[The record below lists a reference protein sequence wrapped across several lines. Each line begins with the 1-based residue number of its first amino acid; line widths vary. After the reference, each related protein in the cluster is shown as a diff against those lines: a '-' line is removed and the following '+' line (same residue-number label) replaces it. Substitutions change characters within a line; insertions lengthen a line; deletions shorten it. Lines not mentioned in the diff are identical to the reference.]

1 MSGIGLKNIK
11 VYAIAAVFATPILG
25 VVTTQAQ
32 EAGARLEEVV
42 VTARKREENLQES
55 ALSVSALTGG
65 DLDRRFASDI
75 RDLASI
81 SPNLII
87 DDLQQG
93 PGSPTAITLRGYGV
107 SDVEKNLEPTTVV
120 VLDGVAMGANSG
132 SMLKALDLEKIE
144 ILRGPQGTL
153 FGKNAVA
160 GVINLTRT
168 RPTGEL
174 GGKVRV
180 GYADYDNTSI
190 EGVLNFGT
198 EAAAFKISASNQNQR
213 EGFLT
218 NLVDGKDSGRTEYSQ
233 VTLNALF
240 AVTESLELELTY
252 TDDEQKQDGH
262 TALTFASSGSVWC
275 AVYNYCSPGPGQP
288 LTGDRYTVN
297 NNDPKM
303 RDAFFESE
311 TGIVELRWDMTDTMK
326 IDYIYGFKD
335 TSEEVW
341 QDWDGTPVTLYH
353 TARPAE
359 YSQDSHELRLTT
371 SFDGPLN
378 GVFGLY
384 KWDSDYTIPISNF
397 IGFGEI
403 LGIPNFP
410 VTRPQPVVIEPDKQ
424 TWQETDSWSIFFEA
438 DYDISE
444 QLKLTVGGRYIN
456 EEKMAKG
463 CEPIGSCVVT
473 DAQANAEWSDFTP
486 KVALSYQINDDVM
499 VYGLY
504 SQGFRSGG
512 FSGRWATI
520 FELTTPYKPETVT
533 NMEVGMKSEWLDN
546 RLRLNLTFFDLEV
559 EDKQFDASVSN
570 PDASTGQGT
579 LMTNVG
585 VMESSGVELEMIALL
600 GSNFSAD
607 LNVGYL
613 DTEFTDFTA
622 NVLGTGIADYTYLEP
637 TRAPELTYTV
647 GLNFEAP
654 VGQGVLY
661 ARASAHFIDEHEM
674 SQINS
679 SYVRNDSQT
688 LVDVSVT
695 YSINQFDV
703 SLYGKNLTDEDGY
716 TVGYDVGGMDATGTT
731 GGLWTFAMARAPQIW
746 GVNLT
751 YAF

>member
-1 MSGIGLKNIK
+1 M
-11 VYAIAAVFATPILG
+11 
-25 VVTTQAQ
+25 
-32 EAGARLEEVV
+32 
-42 VTARKREENLQES
+42 
-55 ALSVSALTGG
+55 
-65 DLDRRFASDI
+65 
-75 RDLASI
+75 
-81 SPNLII
+81 
-87 DDLQQG
+87 
-93 PGSPTAITLRGYGV
+93 
-107 SDVEKNLEPTTVV
+107 
-120 VLDGVAMGANSG
+120 
-132 SMLKALDLEKIE
+132 
-144 ILRGPQGTL
+144 
-153 FGKNAVA
+153 
-160 GVINLTRT
+160 
-168 RPTGEL
+168 
-174 GGKVRV
+174 
-180 GYADYDNTSI
+180 
-190 EGVLNFGT
+190 
-198 EAAAFKISASNQNQR
+198 
-213 EGFLT
+213 
-218 NLVDGKDSGRTEYSQ
+218 
-233 VTLNALF
+233 
-240 AVTESLELELTY
+240 
-252 TDDEQKQDGH
+252 
-262 TALTFASSGSVWC
+262 
-275 AVYNYCSPGPGQP
+275 
-288 LTGDRYTVN
+288 
-297 NNDPKM
+297 
-303 RDAFFESE
+303 
-311 TGIVELRWDMTDTMK
+311 
-326 IDYIYGFKD
+326 
-335 TSEEVW
+335 
-341 QDWDGTPVTLYH
+341 
-353 TARPAE
+353 
-359 YSQDSHELRLTT
+359 
-371 SFDGPLN
+371 
-378 GVFGLY
+378 
-384 KWDSDYTIPISNF
+384 
-397 IGFGEI
+397 
-403 LGIPNFP
+403 
-410 VTRPQPVVIEPDKQ
+410 
-424 TWQETDSWSIFFEA
+424 A

-654 VGQGVLY
+654 VAQGILY